1 LIIDLRELKIY
12 DQDRIGI
19 VGVNGVGKT
28 TLLNLLSGRLKPDEG
43 WVKVYTNY
51 SFIAQLD
58 PPECRTISTEM
69 ASKFKV
75 AATWSET
82 MSGGE
87 KTRFKIAQSIGNSC
101 PLIFADEP
109 TSNVDLEGI
118 ELLENLLVK
127 YPGALVLISHDRNFL
142 DRLCNKIVEIE
153 NGQIKLY
160 NGNYSDYS
168 TQKALERER
177 EQFEYL
183 EYLKE
188 KRRLEEAVCELQQK
202 SHSVKKT
209 PKRMGNSEARL
220 HKRGRSQKAKATL
233 DRARRS
239 VASRLE
245 HLQQKEK
252 PLEQEVIK
260 LTLSDSQRVS
270 SKIIIEG
277 TKLNK
282 AFGAKVIFKEADF
295 RIVNGS
301 KTAIIGANGS
311 GKSTLLKMIV
321 AQEQGIRIAPAA
333 RIGYFSQDMSIL
345 DDCQTILANVMAT
358 SVYPENDARLLLSR
372 LLFKREAVFKPVN
385 LLSGGE
391 RVKVSFAKILLQ
403 GFNVLILD
411 EPTNYLD
418 LLSLQVVEAALQHY
432 DGTLLFV
439 SHDRRFISQVANQI
453 MTIED
458 HRLKIF
464 TGSYNEYLAS
474 RNQAP
479 DNRLGSVADQIII
492 LEHRLAELTG
502 RISGTT
508 KQDELETLDKE
519 FYETVD
525 ELRRLK
531 NLLETKR

>member
-1 LIIDLRELKIY
+1 
-12 DQDRIGI
+12 
-19 VGVNGVGKT
+19 
-28 TLLNLLSGRLKPDEG
+28 
-43 WVKVYTNY
+43 
-51 SFIAQLD
+51 
-58 PPECRTISTEM
+58 
-69 ASKFKV
+69 
-75 AATWSET
+75 
-82 MSGGE
+82 
-87 KTRFKIAQSIGNSC
+87 
-101 PLIFADEP
+101 
-109 TSNVDLEGI
+109 
-118 ELLENLLVK
+118 
-127 YPGALVLISHDRNFL
+127 
-142 DRLCNKIVEIE
+142 
-153 NGQIKLY
+153 
-160 NGNYSDYS
+160 
-168 TQKALERER
+168 
-177 EQFEYL
+177 
-183 EYLKE
+183 
-188 KRRLEEAVCELQQK
+188 
-202 SHSVKKT
+202 
-209 PKRMGNSEARL
+209 
-220 HKRGRSQKAKATL
+220 
-233 DRARRS
+233 
-239 VASRLE
+239 
-245 HLQQKEK
+245 
-252 PLEQEVIK
+252 
-260 LTLSDSQRVS
+260 
-270 SKIIIEG
+270 
-277 TKLNK
+277 
-282 AFGAKVIFKEADF
+282 
-295 RIVNGS
+295 
-301 KTAIIGANGS
+301 
-311 GKSTLLKMIV
+311 
-321 AQEQGIRIAPAA
+321 
-333 RIGYFSQDMSIL
+333 MSIL

-492 LEHRLAELTG
+492 LEHRLAELSG